1 MTGKPP
7 FTDPDP
13 AEALR
18 QHPSEPAPTL
28 AEAAAADAAPA
39 GPDPLPELS
48 PRIGDT
54 VLGLGLVPGGGA
66 GAAPPPP
73 EPLASLPPP
82 PALVRDAPPRRL
94 DLRRTGRIVAIGL
107 GVVVL
112 LAIISRCSGSG
123 TIPLSPPFAV
133 TPGPAPSSAPASD
146 LDRRA
151 AELLAHGDAAG
162 AVELL
167 ARGLAA
173 AAERANPRAYL
184 VLGHAHLALGHRA
197 DGLAAYE
204 RAIAL
209 DRALAGDP
217 QLKQNVIKVLD
228 ARDAVAA
235 VVALELLA
243 SRLQPP
249 AREQILAQASNGKL
263 IEVRHRA
270 FAIAVRDGFADGV
283 DQIGSWS
290 LDVEQAT
297 SCDERRGAVMKLR
310 ATGDRRALLLLRGLR
325 GKFAC
330 NERDVASAIAELE
343 ARP

>member
-1 MTGKPP
+1 MTDQPP
-7 FTDPDP
+7 FPAPDP

-18 QHPSEPAPTL
+18 EPTVAPAPAA
-28 AEAAAADAAPA
+28 AEAAPEDAAPE
-39 GPDPLPELS
+39 LPELS
-48 PRIGDT
+48 SRTGDT
-54 VLGLGLVPGGGA
+54 VLGLGLVPA
-66 GAAPPPP
+66 ASAAPAP

-82 PALVRDAPPRRL
+82 PALVLDAPPRRL
-94 DLRRTGRIVAIGL
+94 GARRTVRIAAIGL
-107 GVVVL
+107 AVVVL
-112 LAIISRCSGSG
+112 LAVVARCSGPG
-123 TIPLSPPFAV
+123 TPPLSPPFA
-133 TPGPAPSSAPASD
+133 GLAGQKASSAPASD

-162 AVELL
+162 AIDLL
-167 ARGLAA
+167 DRGLAA
-173 AAERANPRAYL
+173 GERANPRAYL

-209 DRALAGDP
+209 DRGLAGDP
-217 QLKQNVIKVLD
+217 QLRQAVIKVLD

-243 SRLQPP
+243 SRLEPR
-249 AREQILAQASNGKL
+249 AREQILAQASSGKL
-263 IEVRHRA
+263 SEVRHRA
-270 FAIAVRDGFADGV
+270 FAIAVRDGFADGI
-283 DQIGSWS
+283 DQVGSWS
-290 LDVEQAT
+290 LDVEQAA

-310 ATGDRRALLLLRGLR
+310 TTGDRRALLLLRGLR

>member
-1 MTGKPP
+1 MTDQPP
-7 FTDPDP
+7 FPAPDP
-13 AEALR
+13 AEASR
-18 QHPSEPAPTL
+18 EPTGAPEPTA
-28 AEAAAADAAPA
+28 AEAAPEDAAPE
-39 GPDPLPELS
+39 LPELS
-48 PRIGDT
+48 PRTGDT
-54 VLGLGLVPGGGA
+54 VLGLGLVPA
-66 GAAPPPP
+66 VSAAPAP

-82 PALVRDAPPRRL
+82 PALVLDAPPRRL
-94 DLRRTGRIVAIGL
+94 DARRTVRIAAIGL
-107 GVVVL
+107 AVVVL
-112 LAIISRCSGSG
+112 LVVVARCSGPG
-123 TIPLSPPFAV
+123 TPPLSPPFAGLAGQ
-133 TPGPAPSSAPASD
+133 TASSAPASD

-162 AVELL
+162 AIDLL
-167 ARGLAA
+167 DRGLAA
-173 AAERANPRAYL
+173 GAERANPRAYL

-209 DRALAGDP
+209 DRGLASDP
-217 QLKQNVIKVLD
+217 QLRQAVIKVLD

-243 SRLQPP
+243 SRLEPR
-249 AREQILAQASNGKL
+249 AREQILAQASSGKL
-263 IEVRHRA
+263 SEVRHRA
-270 FAIAVRDGFADGV
+270 FAIAVRDGFADRI
-283 DQIGSWS
+283 DQVGSWS
-290 LDVEQAT
+290 LDVEQAA